1 MSVTFS
7 KVAVSFAIYLY
18 VFANAEAI
26 CALFNPLISIMINV
40 ADKKCVL
47 PECFPAGL
55 LPMTTDG

>member
-26 CALFNPLISIMINV
+26 CALFNPFKDIIIIFEAILRQLYAHITKV
-40 ADKKCVL
+40 
-47 PECFPAGL
+47 
-55 LPMTTDG
+55 